1 VVPTEG
7 ELARVLGQVLATEEA
22 RHFMFYNFAKTHQ
35 TLRLRS
41 LRICGNLVL
50 FNNEQSN
57 EKNDMPKSGSRK
69 TGIGAN
75 GAKNAK
81 IHFRKNRV
89 NGYVHVISP
98 ATASEIRRA
107 VGVKR
112 SDTATVL
119 RVFANVGV
127 KV

>member
-1 VVPTEG
+1 
-7 ELARVLGQVLATEEA
+7 
-22 RHFMFYNFAKTHQ
+22 
-35 TLRLRS
+35 
-41 LRICGNLVL
+41 
-50 FNNEQSN
+50 
-57 EKNDMPKSGSRK
+57 
-69 TGIGAN
+69 
-75 GAKNAK
+75 
-81 IHFRKNRV
+81 
-89 NGYVHVISP
+89 VISP